1 MEIKYLGDKVVLLK
15 GKNES
20 VLINPS
26 DDFLSKNKSNSR
38 VILFTNEDKGRSG
51 LEGDKVLIN
60 GAGEYEIGGMEI
72 NGFDS
77 KDGNTVYKVNV
88 DGFKVTIVGKFLQEL
103 NEKIIDRIEETD
115 VLIVSPEES
124 SLNYKVFKSLAKK
137 LGANY
142 LIPISDDKKTLDEFL
157 DEADA
162 EGLEP
167 SVSLKLEKKEDLP
180 EGLEV
185 KLLKVGN

>member
-1 MEIKYLGDKVVLLK
+1 MEIKYLGEKIVLLK

-20 VLINPS
+20 VLVNPS

-38 VILFTNEDKGRSG
+38 VFLFINEDKGRSG
-51 LEGDKVLIN
+51 LEGDKILIN
-60 GAGEYEIGGMEI
+60 SAGEYEIGGVEI
-72 NGFDS
+72 NGFDGR
-77 KDGNTVYKVNV
+77 DGNTVYKVSV
-88 DGFKVTIVGKFLQEL
+88 DGFKVTIIGRLLQEL

-115 VLIVSPEES
+115 VLIVLSEES
-124 SLNYKVFKSLAKK
+124 NLDYKVFKSLAKK
-137 LGANY
+137 WGANY
-142 LIPISDDKKTLDEFL
+142 LIPVSDNKKILDAFL

-167 SVSLKLEKKEDLP
+167 SVSLKLEKQEDLP

-185 KLLKVGN
+185 KLLKVDN